1 MNVRQ
6 CRNQQPDLMYT
17 GFQHLHSYLAY
28 LLLGALLFSL
38 LYAIYT
44 FVTKKPFTDGV
55 RKVALIGFIASHL
68 QLLIGLVLYALS
80 PVGLS
85 AFSGDVMSDSVARLY
100 ALEHPLTMIIAVV
113 LISVGYIK
121 AKKPGDDAR
130 RFKTVILYYTLGLI
144 LILIRIPW
152 QAWP

>member
-1 MNVRQ
+1 
-6 CRNQQPDLMYT
+6 MYT

-28 LLLGALLFSL
+28 LLLGILIFALLYSIF
-38 LYAIYT
+38 T

-55 RKVALIGFIASHL
+55 RKVALAGFIASHL
-68 QLLIGLVLYALS
+68 QLLIGLILYVIS
-80 PVGLS
+80 PLGLS
-85 AFSGDVMSDSVARLY
+85 GFSGDVMSDATARLY
-100 ALEHPLTMIIAVV
+100 ALEHPLTMIIAII

-144 LILIRIPW
+144 LMLIRIPW

>member
-1 MNVRQ
+1 
-6 CRNQQPDLMYT
+6 MYT
-17 GFQHLHSYLAY
+17 GLQHLHSYLAY
-28 LLLGALLFSL
+28 FLLGVLVLSL
-38 LYAIYT
+38 IFT
-44 FVTKKPFTDGV
+44 IVKFVSKSMFTEQV
-55 RKVALIGFIASHL
+55 RKVVLTGFIASHL
-68 QLLIGLVLYALS
+68 QLLIGLVLYFIS

-85 AFSGDVMSDSVARLY
+85 GFSGDVMSDSVSRLY

-130 RFKTVILYYTLGLI
+130 RFKTVILYYMLGLI
-144 LILIRIPW
+144 LILLRIPW